1 MINGPKLQKI
11 TDIHKYIDRKETAA
25 VFFSL
30 SILVSLMLL
39 SRNNI
44 QTYIVQVYAAP
55 LRSQAAIPSNNI
67 VSTTSTYE
75 ITFNTATA
83 GQIRTI
89 EIAFPAGYNVAGTSL
104 IETAGIG
111 SGTISRTGNTVI
123 YTAGSPSN
131 VGANTPIRLELA
143 NIVNT
148 NAGQTA
154 SISITTK
161 ASNGNIIDGPTAAS
175 TPVKNISN
183 LDIANSAVT
192 TDKIGPNAVTNTKI
206 ADGDVITNDLADNA
220 VTSQKIGDG
229 QVAAAELSTALMYT
243 KRLFDTNCVAGAA
256 PGEIGP
262 VGPIGWCPDGAQK
275 RFVIRDSDLVQVS
288 FNQPKNILVSL
299 PGVSAPYNNCWA
311 NTGASDPNYMTVDC
325 AQPPVNGASLTYTV
339 IGPKVLP

>member
-1 MINGPKLQKI
+1 VINVSQLQKI
-11 TDIHKYIDRKETAA
+11 TDLHKYIDRKEIAA

-30 SILVSLMLL
+30 SILVLIMLL
-39 SRNNI
+39 SSNSI
-44 QTYIVQVYAAP
+44 QTYVVQVHAAP

-75 ITFNTATA
+75 IGFNTATA

-89 EIAFPAGYNVAGTSL
+89 EIAFPAGYNVAGTSI

-111 SGTISRTGNTVI
+111 TGTISRTGNTVI
-123 YTAGSPSN
+123 YTVGSPSN

-161 ASNGNIIDGPTAAS
+161 ANNGNIIDGPTTAS
-175 TPVKNISN
+175 TPIKNISN
-183 LDIANSAVT
+183 LDI
-192 TDKIGPNAVTNTKI
+192 
-206 ADGDVITNDLADNA
+206 ADNA

-229 QVAAAELSTALMYT
+229 QVTAAELSTALMYT
-243 KRLFDTNCVAGAA
+243 KRLFDTNCV
-256 PGEIGP
+256 PSDFGP
-262 VGPIGWCPDGAQK
+262 TGQIGWCPNGGQN
-275 RFVIRDSDLVQVS
+275 RFVIRDPDLVQVA

-299 PGVSAPYNNCWA
+299 PGVVAPYNNCWA
-311 NTGASDPNYMTVDC
+311 NTGASDPNYMFVDC
-325 AQPPVNGASLTYTV
+325 AQPPVDGASLTYTV